1 LIQEEVMPS
10 YLPKFSNKGVLAIAA
25 SLLTLGLV
33 IAGCTG
39 PNTNSSNN
47 TSNLITNTTTSVS
60 PTTVTDAVNDQVL
73 ATSLTLNSIIL
84 TDNTGKVT
92 SNLLAAGPITIEAAH
107 LDAIQE
113 PLFSPAIPEDTYVSV
128 TLTYTNA
135 KVAYVN
141 TATTPP
147 SIVLDSTPTLENTSQ
162 TITFSAPI
170 TINDTTTSLLL
181 DYLVAQS
188 VAISGCTASGCTVT
202 VTPEFN
208 VAAVPVPSTPTNG
221 TNGLQT
227 HKGVVTVISA
237 STNSF
242 TLTNPSGIALTIY
255 VNANTVYQGIA
266 NFAAL
271 QVNALV
277 EVDTQTQ
284 NGSGALPK
292 GSLLA
297 LRVEADDP
305 GATPKKMLLG
315 PVSSVTGTPATSF
328 DMVLRQEVGNTSTT
342 PPAVETVDV
351 TVNGSTNFLLP
362 PRYAIFATVL
372 PFAPSFTASTIFA
385 GQHVGVITTNYS
397 SSSNPATATANTVLL
412 QPQTVSGTV
421 TNITT
426 TGAYTVYTVTLPTDH
441 WLAKLTGQTTVLVYT
456 NSLVV
461 PLTAAPTTTSPTAV
475 YRFNGYLFNV
485 SNQLRL
491 LACVQAG
498 PPGTPII

>member
-1 LIQEEVMPS
+1 MPS
-10 YLPKFSNKGVLAIAA
+10 YLPKISNRGVLAICA

-33 IAGCTG
+33 VAGCTSSG
-39 PNTNSSNN
+39 NNS
-47 TSNLITNTTTSVS
+47 SNLITNTTTSVS
-60 PTTVTDAVNDQVL
+60 PTTVTDAANDQVL
-73 ATSLTLNSIIL
+73 ATSLTINSIIL
-84 TDNTGKVT
+84 TDSAGKVT
-92 SNLLAAGPITIEAAH
+92 SNLLATPITIEASH
-107 LDAIQE
+107 LDAVQE
-113 PLFSPAIPEDTYVSV
+113 PFFSPAIPEDTYVSV
-128 TLTYTNA
+128 ALTYSNA
-135 KVAYVN
+135 QVAYVN

-162 TITFSAPI
+162 TITFTAPI
-170 TINDTTTSLLL
+170 TISDTTTSLLI

-188 VAISGCTASGCTVT
+188 VAISGCTTSGCTVD
-202 VTPEFN
+202 VTPVFN
-208 VAAVPVPSTPTNG
+208 VAAVPIPNTPTNG

-227 HKGVVTVISA
+227 HKGVVTAISA
-237 STNSF
+237 TTNSF
-242 TLTNPSGIALTIY
+242 TLTNPAGIAFTIY

-271 QVNALV
+271 EVNALV

-284 NGSGALPK
+284 NGSGTLPK

-297 LRVEADDP
+297 LRVEADDV
-305 GATPKKMLLG
+305 GTTPKKMLLG
-315 PVSSVTGTPATSF
+315 PVASVTGTPATSF
-328 DMVLRQEVGNTSTT
+328 DMVLRQQVGNTSTT
-342 PPAVETVDV
+342 APTVETVDV

-362 PRYAIFATVL
+362 PRYVIFATAL
-372 PFAPSFTASTIFA
+372 PFTPSFTASTIFA

-397 SSSNPATATANTVLL
+397 SSGTPPTGTATASTVLL
-412 QPQTVSGTV
+412 QPQTISGTI

-426 TGAYTVYTVTLPTDH
+426 TGSYTVYTVTLPTDH

-456 NSLVV
+456 NNLVV
-461 PLTAAPTTTSPTAV
+461 PLTAAPATTSPTAV

-491 LACVQAG
+491 LAVVQAG